1 MNEGE
6 LASLVR
12 GALQLPPGA
21 ADVAEVSENG
31 SGKTYRVC
39 AGGTTVA
46 LRLTPPDERDCFFT
60 RRMQAAARA
69 FAGAGLGPRPIAEG
83 DGPNGGGWWVEE
95 WGGSRSLPW
104 TSREEYAAMGRLLAR
119 MHAVPTEWFDASRAE
134 AARRWPLLER
144 VTAGSHAW
152 VGLAWGLW
160 EASADELAES
170 GDPEDVAIGRA
181 LAAFAQARGPSG
193 DEQLFLDWAQL
204 SGALAPEHPAAR
216 RVVTTHGDVHPGNV
230 LQSGLVV
237 DFENSCVCS
246 AIYDLAFVV
255 NSEARSA
262 RMKRPPVP
270 SFVTGES
277 EAAAARAFVEG
288 YLAAG
293 GWEAAGWA
301 AEAAVDLL
309 LTDCMLY
316 GFLLKEC
323 GSLFWTNF
331 FDGERTDAASARA
344 HLQACER
351 FAAGVRAGGAAAHRA
366 VARGGGPEWEG
377 KAWPCRRV
385 CDEAAPV
392 CGDQWL

>member
-1 MNEGE
+1 MNGGE

-134 AARRWPLLER
+134 AVRRWPLLGR

-160 EASADELAES
+160 E
-170 GDPEDVAIGRA
+170 
-181 LAAFAQARGPSG
+181 
-193 DEQLFLDWAQL
+193 DEQLFIDWAQL

-246 AIYDLAFVV
+246 AIYDLAFV
-255 NSEARSA
+255 
-262 RMKRPPVP
+262 VP

-392 CGDQWL
+392 CGDQCRDEI